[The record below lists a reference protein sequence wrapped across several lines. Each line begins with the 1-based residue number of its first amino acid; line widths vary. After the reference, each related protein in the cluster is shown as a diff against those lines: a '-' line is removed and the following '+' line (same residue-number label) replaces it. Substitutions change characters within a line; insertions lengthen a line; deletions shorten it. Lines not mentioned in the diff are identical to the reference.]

1 MNEDEINHA
10 VIRGGQDSSLLAK
23 AGSGGGLTGHGF
35 EGFLKNRRGDL
46 RKIAAR
52 TRGEFLVDDLMSE
65 AWLIAIEIGQRRG
78 WGFDFLNEDD
88 QDTLLAWM
96 HNRFVKYAD
105 KAVRNAVRLD
115 RGWDDEDGEQAGAA
129 LARLLT
135 APIDTDPQVRQQ
147 ALKEQDDL
155 IAVVRHSYSEAVAY
169 VLLLIRV
176 DWHLE
181 DLAELLVVG
190 REALKCRLRSAGLRA
205 RIQPTLF
212 DGIDQ
217 IDVDFEPRRRIRW
230 ARRKLDSEEAALQA
244 ALWA

>member
-1 MNEDEINHA
+1 MGAD
-10 VIRGGQDSSLLAK
+10 
-23 AGSGGGLTGHGF
+23 LTGNGF
-35 EGFLKNRRGDL
+35 ERFLESRRGDL
-46 RKIAAR
+46 RRIAAR
-52 TRGEFLVDDLMSE
+52 TRGEFSADDLMSE

-78 WGFDFLNEDD
+78 WGFDFGDDDD

-115 RGWDDEDGEQAGAA
+115 RGWDSEDGEQAGAA

-135 APIDTDPQVRQQ
+135 APMDTDPQMRQQ
-147 ALKEQDDL
+147 ALDEQDDL
-155 IAVVRHSYSEAVAY
+155 VAMVRHSYSEAVAY

-181 DLAELLVVG
+181 DLAELLAVG
-190 REALKCRLRSAGLRA
+190 RQALKCRLRSAGLRA

-212 DGIDQ
+212 DGVDQ
-217 IDVDFEPRRRIRW
+217 IDLDFEPRRRIRW
-230 ARRKLDSEEAALQA
+230 ARRRKVGSGEVGLQA